1 MAVPEERRYTAEEF
15 YALTGE
21 ERCELID
28 GYIVDMSPSPN
39 FIHQEISAQ
48 MHTDIMNFIRSQK
61 GKCKALATFDVHLN
75 DNTVVE
81 PDLLVAC
88 DPDKFD
94 SKKHLGAPDWVIE
107 IVSPSNFSNDYY
119 TKLQLYKEH
128 GVREYWIVDP
138 RNCHV
143 TVHIHDGDF
152 NAIDIYSFSD
162 KIPVYIFKDKTP
174 PLEICIADY
183 TESLEN

>member
-15 YALTGE
+15 YALAGE

-81 PDLLVAC
+81 PDLFVAC

-94 SKKHLGAPDWVIE
+94 SKQHLGTPDWVIE
-107 IVSPSNFSNDYY
+107 IVSPGYVSKDYI
-119 TKLQLYKEH
+119 KKAGLYKDH
-128 GVREYWIVDP
+128 GAREYWIVDP
-138 RNCHV
+138 RINKV
-143 TVHIHDGDF
+143 TVYIWDNGLDECF
-152 NAIDIYSFSD
+152 LYTFTD
-162 KIPVYIFKDKTP
+162 KIPVHIFKDKTP

-183 TESLEN
+183 TESLEK